1 MKPKLI
7 LLLLTVLLAGCIRY
21 APNVQIRPSAVPEK
35 RLTKT
40 AIAPSSAPGESG
52 SGNDPWKICADLIDS
67 EPVLMRVSEL
77 DHEEFSRRV
86 RITYMIRDEA
96 AVSAEIAARCMN
108 GKVYV
113 CESNDQQ
120 NCLEKLDFSTEPIEL
135 LSELCAQPEL
145 DGMIPAGAAIGWNS
159 AYQWICQD
167 GQAVPLRQ
175 IAEADAA
182 GYDRSIW
189 KEIPAPE

>member
-7 LLLLTVLLAGCIRY
+7 LLLMTVLLAGCIRY

-35 RLTKT
+35 RLTKA
-40 AIAPSSAPGESG
+40 AIAPSSAPGEPG
-52 SGNDPWKICADLIDS
+52 SGNDPWKVCADLIDS
-67 EPVLMRVSEL
+67 EPLLMRVSEL

-113 CESNDQQ
+113 CEANDQQ

-167 GQAVPLRQ
+167 GQAIPLRQ

-182 GYDRSIW
+182 GYDRSVW